1 MRLLINL
8 ANHLIRYART
18 RHLTITTRVSRF
30 VYLLHTAP
38 DRETTAPL
46 LRNVRTMQPPISTWA
61 GARSGTNFRRPDA
74 NNPQRHRSHPHRN
87 RPHQLLGHLM
97 PSRDLLIWAITGI
110 WRMYTT

>member
-38 DRETTAPL
+38 VLRRRRSL
-46 LRNVRTMQPPISTWA
+46 LRNVQQPPNDAAPNLAMGGRTF
-61 GARSGTNFRRPDA
+61 GDQTSGGPMIEHIRI
-74 NNPQRHRSHPHRN
+74 
-87 RPHQLLGHLM
+87 
-97 PSRDLLIWAITGI
+97 IWALIRFWI
-110 WRMYTT
+110 L